1 MIHGARTKK
10 LCWHCWF
17 FGVFGSSAEIRS
29 VADYSGCRARQES
42 RKMSRMSCS
51 VTVKIRF
58 GYLAKARDKLMA
70 KEVGRFLYKA

>member
-1 MIHGARTKK
+1 
-10 LCWHCWF
+10 
-17 FGVFGSSAEIRS
+17 
-29 VADYSGCRARQES
+29 
-42 RKMSRMSCS
+42 MSRMSCS